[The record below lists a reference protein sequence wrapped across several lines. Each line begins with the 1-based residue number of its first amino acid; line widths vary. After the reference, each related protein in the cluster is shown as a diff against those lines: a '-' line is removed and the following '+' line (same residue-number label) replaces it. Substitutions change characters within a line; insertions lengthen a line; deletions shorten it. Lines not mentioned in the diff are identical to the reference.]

1 MVFCDDA
8 GMLTAA
14 VVAGVA
20 DFLGAAATYGDVGV
34 MCRARS
40 RLHSWDNRGHR
51 QQSRIE
57 LECLCVVSRRSAPVA
72 RVK

>member
-34 MCRARS
+34 MCRAVAAYTVGTTAAIAS
-40 RLHSWDNRGHR
+40 RA
-51 QQSRIE
+51 
-57 LECLCVVSRRSAPVA
+57 V
-72 RVK
+72 